1 MSANE
6 PEALF
11 ILDDEDKDF
20 EEDPTMRQVRA
31 NLVTAE
37 RVQQQRAEQRRLERV
52 QCQVEKLQR
61 EVEEVRGCKR
71 SWRRQR

>member
-37 RVQQQRAEQRRLERV
+37 RVQQQRAEHRRLERV

>member
-37 RVQQQRAEQRRLERV
+37 RVQQQQAEQRRLERV